1 MSAHKTYRGTE
12 FNMAA
17 FADANGHV
25 QALGNSSRNA
35 RGDVVDRSG
44 KIIATAQQVN
54 AVYNNKNPKAVAKVS
69 INKDTSDRL
78 NGQTPKPMKPTA
90 ATPAS
95 VKPQTVN
102 VAKKD
107 PADTVVSKKI
117 IKLESGEEKTE
128 ITYADGSVEIV

>member
-1 MSAHKTYRGTE
+1 
-12 FNMAA
+12 
-17 FADANGHV
+17 V

-78 NGQTPKPMKPTA
+78 KGQTPVAVKTA
-90 ATPAS
+90 TAPAS